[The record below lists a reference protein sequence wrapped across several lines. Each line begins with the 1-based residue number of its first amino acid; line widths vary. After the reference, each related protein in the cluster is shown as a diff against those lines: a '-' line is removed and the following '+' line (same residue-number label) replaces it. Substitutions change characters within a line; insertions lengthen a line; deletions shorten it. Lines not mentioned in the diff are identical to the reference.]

1 MISSEWVGYLAAAMI
16 IIVGSF
22 AAARFEIWL
31 LKKTGMQRQRTFVPI
46 ADLEKAERRL
56 AEDPGP
62 LDTPEKLR
70 AALVSPNLTASKH
83 VDRIQDAFSRLLE
96 ENEVATLAVRS
107 QHRELEWMG
116 HQLGAACTAAT
127 DEESQKMLDK
137 QLDELMDKYC
147 AHQKWDL
154 PTLAKKVSVLARLTP
169 DLVDTHMVMNVFRVD
184 HITAAKAVSMS
195 AENDARKES
204 HD

>member
-1 MISSEWVGYLAAAMI
+1 MISSEWVGYLGSAVI
-16 IIVGSF
+16 IVVGSF

-70 AALVSPNLTASKH
+70 AALVSPNLTASKQL
-83 VDRIQDAFSRLLE
+83 DRIQDAVDRLLAE
-96 ENEVATLAVRS
+96 REVAALAIRS

-116 HQLGAACTAAT
+116 YQLGAACTHAT
-127 DEESQKMLDK
+127 DEESQKMLDL
-137 QLDELMDKYC
+137 QLAELRSKYC

-154 PTLAKKVSVLARLTP
+154 QTLAKKVSVLACITP
-169 DLVDTHMVMNVFRVD
+169 DLVDTEMVMNVFRVD
-184 HITAAKAVSMS
+184 HVTASKAVDMS
-195 AENDARKES
+195 AESNARKAS
-204 HD
+204 ND